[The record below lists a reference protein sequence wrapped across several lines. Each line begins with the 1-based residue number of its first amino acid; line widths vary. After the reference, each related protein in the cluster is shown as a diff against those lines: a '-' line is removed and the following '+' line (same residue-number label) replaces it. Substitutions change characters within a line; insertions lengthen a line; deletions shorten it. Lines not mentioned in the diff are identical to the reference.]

1 MLHLALIKKV
11 VNQMS
16 INLKVFLILVC
27 ILFITYIYLKV
38 LRKKLDYKSAFSW
51 ISIIFILVLLCLFDK
66 ILIPIKNFL
75 GFEVTS
81 NMIFFLGFIFLSVLV
96 LSLSAKVNKQNEKIV
111 KLTQE
116 LAILKRDNNHEKNNR

>member
-1 MLHLALIKKV
+1 
-11 VNQMS
+11 MS